1 MKIRV
6 LVGATLV
13 VATTSLSASAQ
24 QRPWLKDR
32 RYGEGIGIRAGDLEL
47 HPGVAGEV
55 GYDSNYF
62 QRSGEVDAQVNEP
75 VISALRFRLTP
86 SFSIATLG
94 AQRRSLDTTQAAP
107 PSVNF
112 RAGVSLGLNYLVAT
126 DSKYSKQVRD
136 QSHIDAGADFNLDV
150 LPERPWGAEFMGN
163 FVRISEPSNSP
174 ATNAAFDR
182 DSLRLGGGIVWR
194 PGGGLFD
201 WHLGYEL
208 RYNYFEKQLFR
219 EYNNAQHYVKTRGRW
234 RFLPRTALLYDAS
247 LGFINYSNA
256 TTQENGTPVR
266 ARLGLNGLV
275 TNHFAVL
282 AMAGWGASFYDAT
295 KHAAENYDSL
305 IAQAEVKWYLL
316 PKPNLAPDKATVGL
330 SSVALGYIRDFHNS
344 YLGDYYGRD
353 RGYLKFSYFL
363 GGQVLL
369 SLEGGVSHLRFP
381 QSYFNT
387 GARQFGGFNENRVD
401 GTFFAEYRLSDSFGI
416 NTTLRYD
423 ADLNDNK
430 IPIDAAGTRLDNLK
444 FSRFQGYLGAR
455 WFM

>member
-6 LVGATLV
+6 MVGATLV

-24 QRPWLKDR
+24 QQPWLQDR

-86 SFSIATLG
+86 SFSLATLG
-94 AQRRSLDTTQAAP
+94 ARRRSLDMTQAAP
-107 PSVNF
+107 PTVNF
-112 RAGVSLGLNYLVAT
+112 RAGVSAGLNYLVAT

-163 FVRISEPSNSP
+163 FVRIAEASNSP
-174 ATNAAFDR
+174 DTNAAFNR

-208 RYNYFEKQLFR
+208 RYNYFEKQIFR

-247 LGFINYSNA
+247 LGFLNYS
-256 TTQENGTPVR
+256 GTDDAVEQHAR
-266 ARLGLNGLV
+266 ARAAGPERSGDQPLRAPGHGGLGRELLRP
-275 TNHFAVL
+275 AQQP
-282 AMAGWGASFYDAT
+282 S
-295 KHAAENYDSL
+295 AAELRQPDRPGRGQVVPP
-305 IAQAEVKWYLL
+305 AQAE
-316 PKPNLAPDKATVGL
+316 PLA
-330 SSVALGYIRDFHNS
+330 
-344 YLGDYYGRD
+344 
-353 RGYLKFSYFL
+353 
-363 GGQVLL
+363 
-369 SLEGGVSHLRFP
+369 
-381 QSYFNT
+381 
-387 GARQFGGFNENRVD
+387 
-401 GTFFAEYRLSDSFGI
+401 
-416 NTTLRYD
+416 
-423 ADLNDNK
+423 
-430 IPIDAAGTRLDNLK
+430 
-444 FSRFQGYLGAR
+444 
-455 WFM
+455 